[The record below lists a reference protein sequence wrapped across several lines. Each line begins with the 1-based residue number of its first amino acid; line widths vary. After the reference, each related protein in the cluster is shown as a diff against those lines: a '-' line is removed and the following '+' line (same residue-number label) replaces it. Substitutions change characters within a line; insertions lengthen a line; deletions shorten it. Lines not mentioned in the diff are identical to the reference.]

1 MPECSYILL
10 IPPMTPSATQQRGG
24 GLQTAVFHGERE
36 FAASSFARPRRA
48 IDPTLPKPHPAGKR
62 NFPLAA
68 RTRMEYDPR
77 RRARKAER
85 PNASGASIDFDLDKQ
100 FSRRETAKRRFG
112 AGFEQW
118 NALVRSAPPGASSAC
133 FVPKALGRAF
143 CGDIPEARLLSLS
156 PSPRLRAEHQP

>member
-1 MPECSYILL
+1 MPECTYILL
-10 IPPMTPSATQQRGG
+10 ILPMTPSATPQRGG
-24 GLQTAVFHGERE
+24 GLQAVIFHSERE
-36 FAASSFARPRRA
+36 FASSSLARSGRA
-48 IDPTLPKPHPAGKR
+48 INPPLPKPRPAGKR

-85 PNASGASIDFDLDKQ
+85 PNASGTSIDFDLDKQ

>member
-1 MPECSYILL
+1 
-10 IPPMTPSATQQRGG
+10 MTPSATPQRGG
-24 GLQTAVFHGERE
+24 GLQTAVFHGERK
-36 FAASSFARPRRA
+36 FASSSFARPRRA
-48 IDPTLPKPHPAGKR
+48 IDPPLPKAHPAGKR
-62 NFPLAA
+62 HFPLAA

-143 CGDIPEARLLSLS
+143 CGDIPEARHSS
-156 PSPRLRAEHQP
+156 HPRVPLDTQGWGEKQEIKQCKK